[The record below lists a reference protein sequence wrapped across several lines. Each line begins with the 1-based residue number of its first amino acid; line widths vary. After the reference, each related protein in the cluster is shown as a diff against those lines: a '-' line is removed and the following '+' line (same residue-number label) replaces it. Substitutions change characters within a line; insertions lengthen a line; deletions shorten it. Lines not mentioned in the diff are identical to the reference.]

1 MLTRFHTDTAL
12 WMVIKV
18 TAVDKNK
25 IGKRWQTRYLI
36 LMLTLIGAYSFR
48 KPESWVT
55 PRVYELTNTIIY
67 VGVGIRIGIEDYGKN
82 FRTIMINKTR
92 AVAYGYQV
100 QTVF

>member
-1 MLTRFHTDTAL
+1 M
-12 WMVIKV
+12 KV

-25 IGKRWQTRYLI
+25 IGKRWHTRSLI

-48 KPESWVT
+48 KPENWVI

-67 VGVGIRIGIEDYGKN
+67 VRVGIRIGIEDYGKD
-82 FRTIMINKTR
+82 FRTIMDDKTT
-92 AVAYGYQV
+92 AIAYGYQV